1 MREESILLVEDNED
15 FRALVR
21 TALEQEGFTVREA
34 GDGQEALAKL
44 QESGSSHCLM
54 LTDLMMPGMTG
65 WDLVSAIRGDPLL
78 RSNPIV
84 VATAVPEDA
93 PSTVDAI
100 LQKPFDIDSLIRVV
114 ERYCSRAVQQAWARG
129 SALDVPPY

>member
-1 MREESILLVEDNED
+1 MRGESILIVEDNED
-15 FRALVR
+15 FRGLVR
-21 TALEQEGFTVREA
+21 AALEQEGFTVREA
-34 GDGQEALAKL
+34 CDGEEALARL
-44 QESGSSHCLM
+44 GESGSSHCLM

-65 WDLVSAIRGDPLL
+65 WELVSALRSDPLL

-100 LQKPFDIDSLIRVV
+100 LTKPFDVDSLVRVV
-114 ERYCSRAVQQAWARG
+114 ERYCSRAAQQEPAPQIGESR
-129 SALDVPPY
+129 

>member
-1 MREESILLVEDNED
+1 M
-15 FRALVR
+15 
-21 TALEQEGFTVREA
+21 
-34 GDGQEALAKL
+34 
-44 QESGSSHCLM
+44 LM
-54 LTDLMMPGMTG
+54 DLMMPGMTG
-65 WDLVSAIRGDPLL
+65 WELVSAIRGDPLL

-100 LQKPFDIDSLIRVV
+100 LRKPFDVDSLVRVV
-114 ERYCSRAVQQAWARG
+114 ERYCSRAAQQARARA